1 MRCTAGFR
9 SRKGRIGIA
18 LRLGGAVDG
27 TQTVQL
33 SASSRELLAQFGHLV
48 PKPASP
54 QSIELHSIPPARA
67 GLQDIELAGSSQR
80 GIHACSR
87 SDVDCAIARTAD
99 YEGASRIGSR
109 DRIS

>member
-1 MRCTAGFR
+1 MRCAAGFR

-48 PKPASP
+48 LKPASP

-67 GLQDIELAGSSQR
+67 GLQDIELAMVVSG
-80 GIHACSR
+80 
-87 SDVDCAIARTAD
+87 
-99 YEGASRIGSR
+99 Y
-109 DRIS
+109 